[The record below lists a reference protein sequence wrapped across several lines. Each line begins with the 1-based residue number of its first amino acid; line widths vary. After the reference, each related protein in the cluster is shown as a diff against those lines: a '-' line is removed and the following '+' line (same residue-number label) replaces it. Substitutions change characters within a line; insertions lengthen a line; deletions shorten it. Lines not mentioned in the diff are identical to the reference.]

1 MELCSNFVMMK
12 FEGDERKEMR
22 RGMRDEIY
30 PRALGISLAV
40 YAVRQPQLKEA
51 EYSWQSYVSVKQEWL
66 GNPAVMHLSPAVV
79 WGPIMLGRSPLR
91 NSGEGGR
98 TN

>member
-1 MELCSNFVMMK
+1 MMK

-30 PRALGISLAV
+30 PTALGISLAV

-51 EYSWQSYVSVKQEWL
+51 EYSW
-66 GNPAVMHLSPAVV
+66 
-79 WGPIMLGRSPLR
+79 
-91 NSGEGGR
+91 
-98 TN
+98 

>member
-1 MELCSNFVMMK
+1 MMK

-22 RGMRDEIY
+22 RGMGDGVY

-51 EYSWQSYVSVKQEWL
+51 EYRWQSYVSVKQEWL